1 MTTAEAQALVYS
13 SPVRT
18 VGAGRYRARLGD
30 LRHGVEPTK
39 HQNFGHVLGTD
50 GGPTPFLGQCQ
61 PDMALPGE
69 IWLPV
74 KMLQRPQVSG

>member
-30 LRHGVEPTK
+30 FRHGVGLTK
-39 HQNFGHVLGTD
+39 HQNLGHVLGTD
-50 GGPTPFLGQCQ
+50 GDPTPFLGQCQ
-61 PDMALPGE
+61 PDMALPA
-69 IWLPV
+69 
-74 KMLQRPQVSG
+74 KSG